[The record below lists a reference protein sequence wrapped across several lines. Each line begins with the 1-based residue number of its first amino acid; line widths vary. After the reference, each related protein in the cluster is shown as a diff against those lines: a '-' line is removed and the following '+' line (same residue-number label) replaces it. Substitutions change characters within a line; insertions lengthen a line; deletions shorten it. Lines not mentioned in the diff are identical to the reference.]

1 MLSSCSKP
9 CSSPY
14 LNCLLV
20 HARLEDRLGHLERLW
35 IARLDLALEKS
46 SHLHVQLVPEDRE
59 HGGARPVVRDHGLLD
74 EAATGELVEVVAGV
88 GGLVELVQQVG
99 GGLDASLPLF
109 SISFNPSGI
118 AGSAVCAPGSVI
130 TFVKQ

>member
-1 MLSSCSKP
+1 M
-9 CSSPY
+9 
-14 LNCLLV
+14 
-20 HARLEDRLGHLERLW
+20 H
-35 IARLDLALEKS
+35 I
-46 SHLHVQLVPEDRE
+46 QLVTKDRE
-59 HGGARPVVRDHGLLD
+59 HRGSCPIIWDDGLLD

-99 GGLDASLPLF
+99 GSLDASLPLF

-118 AGSAVCAPGSVI
+118 AGSALCAPGSVI

>member
-1 MLSSCSKP
+1 M
-9 CSSPY
+9 
-14 LNCLLV
+14 
-20 HARLEDRLGHLERLW
+20 
-35 IARLDLALEKS
+35 
-46 SHLHVQLVPEDRE
+46 HVQLVSEDGKHR
-59 HGGARPVVRDHGLLD
+59 GSRPIVRDDGLLD
-74 EAATGELVEVVAGV
+74 EAAAGELVEVVAGV

-99 GGLDASLPLF
+99 GSLDASLPLF